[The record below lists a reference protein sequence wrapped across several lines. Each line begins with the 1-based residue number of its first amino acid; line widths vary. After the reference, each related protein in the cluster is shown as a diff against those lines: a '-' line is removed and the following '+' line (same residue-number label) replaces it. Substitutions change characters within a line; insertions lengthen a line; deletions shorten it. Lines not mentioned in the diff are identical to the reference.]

1 MPTIH
6 LPTPTM
12 PISPYAWRSNTRR
25 DNPFQRRGDLP
36 AGRVALSFDAIAID
50 DPQGFDMPRDNFDLH
65 RLFRVAL
72 VEIAAQRV
80 ADLRNERKT
89 EGRALSAKLD
99 RKSTRLNHSH

>member
-65 RLFRVAL
+65 RLFRVSL
-72 VEIAAQRV
+72 VEIAAQRL
-80 ADLRNERKT
+80 ADLLTSGKTRVHACARKIMDNQ
-89 EGRALSAKLD
+89 EKQ
-99 RKSTRLNHSH
+99 TRP